1 MTREGF
7 SLFAAFR
14 CAGRGIIDT
23 AHERNFHIEFACM
36 LLCIALGFGFGINPY
51 EWVAVVV
58 CFGLVLG
65 GECLNSSIEAIVD
78 LASPEYHELARKSRR
93 RRWRCTAVFF
103 GLIGCWLDY
112 FCAANSLP
120 AWPDVGRVC
129 KGIIWKSIKAPS
141 IQRRLGRD
149 L

>member
-36 LLCIALGFGFGINPY
+36 LL
-51 EWVAVVV
+51 VV

-78 LASPEYHELARKSRR
+78 LASPEYHELARKSKD
-93 RRWRCTAVFF
+93 AAAGGVLLFSLASLVV
-103 GLIGCWLDY
+103 GLII
-112 FCAANSLP
+112 F
-120 AWPDVGRVC
+120 
-129 KGIIWKSIKAPS
+129 APR
-141 IQRRLGRD
+141 ILCLLG
-149 L
+149 LM